1 MKTIVKIALILT
13 AIFIFYLI
21 LQRKYLNRFNND
33 IEIFQIENPNK
44 TQFEKQVE
52 QSYPS
57 IFTNMTQNFH
67 DLQKYS
73 LKTITSIEPAER
85 KKLNKN
91 IHKHFNYYNAPLSS
105 KNTNTIKVLAE
116 GKGITNTA
124 TRQFNYRYFITQLKG
139 VRKIYLFAPKNRKYL
154 YAKGNKSQ
162 VDFFRDN
169 LLELPKLS
177 ETKYIEIILYPG
189 QMLYIPFNWWY
200 NYEIVED
207 SFAVYHQSD
216 TLFSKYLLKN

>member
-52 QSYPS
+52 QLSH

-73 LKTITSIEPAER
+73 LK
-85 KKLNKN
+85 LL
-91 IHKHFNYYNAPLSS
+91 PL
-105 KNTNTIKVLAE
+105 
-116 GKGITNTA
+116 
-124 TRQFNYRYFITQLKG
+124 
-139 VRKIYLFAPKNRKYL
+139 
-154 YAKGNKSQ
+154 
-162 VDFFRDN
+162 N
-169 LLELPKLS
+169 LL
-177 ETKYIEIILYPG
+177 
-189 QMLYIPFNWWY
+189 N
-200 NYEIVED
+200 V
-207 SFAVYHQSD
+207 
-216 TLFSKYLLKN
+216 KN